1 MLQYQAP
8 LEEFNFLAHK
18 VLRLSELLP
27 LLPEHHHIDAD
38 LFRATLEVGAELTQ
52 EQLLPL
58 NGSGDAEGCR
68 LEHGGVITPQ
78 GFKSA
83 YRLFYENGW
92 PALTVPLSI
101 GGQGFH
107 QGAASAS
114 SCDEIC
120 LRSTTMSF

>member
-58 NGSGDAEGCR
+58 NGSGDAE
-68 LEHGGVITPQ
+68 VNAQ
-78 GFKSA
+78 SDA
-83 YRLFYENGW
+83 
-92 PALTVPLSI
+92 
-101 GGQGFH
+101 
-107 QGAASAS
+107 AASIYGS
-114 SCDEIC
+114 GNVEITGRPVMR
-120 LRSTTMSF
+120 RSQILGSGRITQVP